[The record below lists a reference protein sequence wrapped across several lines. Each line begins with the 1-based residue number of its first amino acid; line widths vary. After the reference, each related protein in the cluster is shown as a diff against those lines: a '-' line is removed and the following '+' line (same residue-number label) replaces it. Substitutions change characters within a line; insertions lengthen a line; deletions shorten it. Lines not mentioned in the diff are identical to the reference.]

1 MKYLK
6 RFNESIEMVGYNPDE
21 NTINIINDITQDLQ
35 DDFFNV
41 DVEYTS
47 APLYRGGKM
56 KKYISEISIKI
67 TKQSSY
73 EGILTFEWNDIKGSS
88 IN

>member
-6 RFNESIEMVGYNPDE
+6 RFNESIEMCWYNPDE
-21 NTINIINDITQDLQ
+21 NINIINDITQDLQ

-47 APLYRGGKM
+47 APHYTEVRW
-56 KKYISEISIKI
+56 KI
-67 TKQSSY
+67 HIRNYQ
-73 EGILTFEWNDIKGSS
+73 
-88 IN
+88 